1 MEGKGFHKKGKE
13 AKACKGEEPLK
24 NDQELLTRKTVFYY
38 SSTDETKKNYNY
50 FAESDTCITK
60 HLYLDH

>member
-24 NDQELLTRKTVFYY
+24 KDQELTRKTVFLLLQYR
-38 SSTDETKKNYNY
+38 
-50 FAESDTCITK
+50 
-60 HLYLDH
+60 

>member
-24 NDQELLTRKTVFYY
+24 NDQELLTRKTVFLLLQYR
-38 SSTDETKKNYNY
+38 
-50 FAESDTCITK
+50 
-60 HLYLDH
+60 